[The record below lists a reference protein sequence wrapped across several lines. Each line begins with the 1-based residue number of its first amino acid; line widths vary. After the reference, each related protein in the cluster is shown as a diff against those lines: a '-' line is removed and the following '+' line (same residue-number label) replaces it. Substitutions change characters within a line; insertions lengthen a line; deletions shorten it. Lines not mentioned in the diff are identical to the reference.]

1 MKIILS
7 VFLSLLLSVSVFAA
21 DFRAIPSPDSAP
33 PSAAACAAL
42 FLGKTETGS
51 DGRFV
56 TVVVC
61 ASDLPALEQALGGP
75 VTPSAVILRSRGEAA
90 AFCESHCGCVL
101 LLPVD
106 D

>member
-1 MKIILS
+1 MKYLISVLLS
-7 VFLSLLLSVSVFAA
+7 VLLSVSVCAA
-21 DFRAIPSPDSAP
+21 GFRVIPSPDSVP

-42 FLGKTETGS
+42 FLGESETGP

-75 VTPSAVILRSRGEAA
+75 AAPSVMILRSRGEAA
-90 AFCESHCGCVL
+90 AFCESHCGCIR